1 MFDIFEATMTLI
13 TIVVPIFVIAF
24 ILYSIRIIKG
34 PSVPDMVLAV
44 DALSFDVAA
53 FMCLL
58 TLYYRTP
65 FLIVSAMVLSLWAF
79 ALDIFVAKYYEKKEM
94 GG

>member
-1 MFDIFEATMTLI
+1 MFDIFDATMTLI
-13 TIVVPIFVIAF
+13 TIVVPIFVLAF
-24 ILYSIRIIKG
+24 ILYSVRIFKG
-34 PSVPDMVLAV
+34 PSVSDMVLAV

-58 TLYYRTP
+58 TLYFRSP
-65 FLIVSAMVLSLWAF
+65 FLITGAIILSLWAF
-79 ALDIFVAKYYEKKEM
+79 ALDIFIAKYYEKKEM